1 MRKINTSIM
10 FLHAD
15 PVITTKVNKRD
26 WILADMASPAQWC
39 VAIDFMVDGNPMSA
53 SMHQYAFAAKPTAKQ
68 IRQCK
73 RKAVLEHECDLAKFM
88 ADYPYYFK

>member
-10 FLHAD
+10 FFPAD
-15 PVITTKVNKRD
+15 PVVTTKVNKRD
-26 WILADMASPAQWC
+26 WLLADMASPAQWC
-39 VAIDFMVDGNPMSA
+39 VAIDFVDDNNSMSA

-73 RKAVLEHECDLAKFM
+73 RKAILEHERDLAKFM
-88 ADYPYYFK
+88 ADYQHYFN